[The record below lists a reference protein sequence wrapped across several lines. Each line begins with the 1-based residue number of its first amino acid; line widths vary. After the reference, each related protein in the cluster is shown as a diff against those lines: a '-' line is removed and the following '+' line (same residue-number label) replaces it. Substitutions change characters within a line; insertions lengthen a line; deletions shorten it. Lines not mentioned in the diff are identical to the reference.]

1 MGKEKE
7 GTTEE
12 GRCAEAE
19 TRKVGIGPGGSSSSS
34 VSVVRDVESSGCLRS
49 CSIPLPR
56 NYLPF
61 ILSL

>member
-19 TRKVGIGPGGSSSSS
+19 TRKVGLRLGGSSSSS
-34 VSVVRDVESSGCLRS
+34 VPVVNGVES
-49 CSIPLPR
+49 
-56 NYLPF
+56 
-61 ILSL
+61 LSLRVV